1 MTRSEIYANH
11 DASARGLF
19 DIFLDFVILKASGR
33 ARLRH
38 IQRSTSRRRS
48 LLAEEA
54 VSSESWTSRLS
65 RERVVV
71 APSLLA
77 ADFANLESEIR
88 KLEAGGAQVLHIDV
102 MDGRLVPNISFGVPV
117 VSAIRKVTTLKLD
130 VHLMIVEPE
139 RYVEAFRA
147 AGADSLSIHIEA
159 VPDPTELLGKIR
171 DLGAAP
177 GLVLDC
183 GTPISAI
190 LPYVELADILLT
202 MSVPAG
208 FGGQA
213 FHAEV
218 LDSIR
223 TLRRLARPDALI
235 EIDGGIDVETIGAA
249 AVAGVNMFVSGTSV
263 FRASNY
269 GDQMTIL
276 KKAAFDALANNGERL
291 DASFDTRNR

>member
-1 MTRSEIYANH
+1 MT
-11 DASARGLF
+11 
-19 DIFLDFVILKASGR
+19 
-33 ARLRH
+33 
-38 IQRSTSRRRS
+38 
-48 LLAEEA
+48 EE
-54 VSSESWTSRLS
+54 VVNSESWTSRLS
-65 RERVVV
+65 RERIVV
-71 APSLLA
+71 APSILA

-88 KLEAGGAQVLHIDV
+88 KVEAGGAQVLHIDV
-102 MDGRLVPNISFGVPV
+102 MDGRLVPNISVGVPV
-117 VSAIRKVTTLKLD
+117 VAAIRKVTTLKLD

-159 VPDPTELLGKIR
+159 VPDPRELLGRIR

-183 GTPISAI
+183 GTPVEAV
-190 LPYVELADILLT
+190 LPYAELADILLT

-218 LDSIR
+218 LESVR
-223 TLRRLARPDALI
+223 TLRRHARPDALI
-235 EIDGGIDVETIGAA
+235 EIDGGIDVDTIGAA

-263 FRASNY
+263 FHAANY
-269 GDQMTIL
+269 GERISSL
-276 KKAAFDALANNGERL
+276 KKAAFEALAKSDE
-291 DASFDTRNR
+291 D